1 MRLLELF
8 VEMGFSI
15 PEAIK
20 ICTLHGA
27 KYLGQESSIGSIE
40 PHKIAD
46 LLIINGDITK
56 NISAIRS
63 LETVFKN
70 GIGYDSKKLFKAA
83 EGSVGLR

>member
-8 VEMGFSI
+8 VEMGFSV

-27 KYLGQESSIGSIE
+27 RYLNLESSIGTIQAS
-40 PHKIAD
+40 KLAD
-46 LLIINGDITK
+46 LVILDQDISK
-56 NISAIRS
+56 DISAIRS
-63 LETVFKN
+63 SQTIFKN

-83 EGSVGLR
+83 EGFVGIR